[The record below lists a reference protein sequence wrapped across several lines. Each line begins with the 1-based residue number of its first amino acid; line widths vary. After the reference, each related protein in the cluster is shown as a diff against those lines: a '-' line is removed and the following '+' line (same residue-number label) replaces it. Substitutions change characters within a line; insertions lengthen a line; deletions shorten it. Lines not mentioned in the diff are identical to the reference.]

1 MALVD
6 SHCHLDG
13 PRFEQDRE
21 AVIGRA
27 LEAGVERMLTIGSG
41 DGPPDLEAALRVAAR
56 YAPVWATVGVHP
68 HDAAKASG
76 ATLAELESLLR
87 HPKVLGLGE
96 IGLDYHYDH
105 APRDVQQAV
114 FRDQLLV
121 ARAAGAPVIIHTRE
135 AWNDTFAIL
144 EEHWAP
150 SGLPG
155 IMHCF
160 SGGPAEAARCLA
172 MGFYISIAGVV
183 TFPRSEEL
191 RAAARMTPEDR
202 LLVETDA
209 PYLAPAPY
217 RGKRNEPAFIV
228 ETAKRVAAERGASY
242 EELCRTVVRN
252 FDRLFPPAGGAPR
265 ETPETAPFAGA

>member
-13 PRFEQDRE
+13 PRFAQDLE
-21 AVIGRA
+21 AVIERA
-27 LEAGVERMLTIGSG
+27 LEAGVERMLAIGSG
-41 DGPPDLEAALRVAAR
+41 DGPPDLEAAIRVASR
-56 YAPVWATVGVHP
+56 HAPVWATVGVHP
-68 HDAAKASG
+68 HDAGKASE
-76 ATLAELESLLR
+76 ATLAELEPLLR

-105 APRDVQQAV
+105 APREVQRAV
-114 FRDQLLV
+114 FRDQLAV

-135 AWNDTFAIL
+135 AWADTFAIL
-144 EEHWAP
+144 DEHWTP
-150 SGLPG
+150 YGLPG
-155 IMHCF
+155 VMHCF
-160 SGGPAEAARCLA
+160 SGGPAQAERCLG
-172 MGFYISIAGVV
+172 MGFYISIAGVA

-191 RAAARMTPEDR
+191 REAVRALPEDR

-209 PYLAPAPY
+209 PYLAPVPY

-228 ETAKRVAAERGASY
+228 ETARRVAAERGVSY
-242 EELCRTVVRN
+242 EELCRTATRN

-265 ETPETAPFAGA
+265 GTPEPAPFAGA